1 MEKMIEKSL
10 ETYSLE
16 LASKSP
22 TPGGGGTSAL
32 VAALGIS
39 LGSMVGELTI
49 GKKKY
54 ADVEE
59 DIKEL
64 VSKAGKLQEDFLKLV
79 DADAEVFAPLAEAYS
94 IPKDDPSRES
104 IMEEAL
110 RNAASVPADIVRKT
124 AKALDV
130 IEGFAEK
137 GSRLAISDA
146 GCAATLSRAAME
158 AASLNVFINT
168 KMMTDR
174 EYADGLNEEI
184 IDLLNEYLVKAD
196 LIYKKVSDGLR

>member
-54 ADVEE
+54 ADVED
-59 DIKEL
+59 DIREL
-64 VSKAGKLQEDFLKLV
+64 ISKAGKLQEDFLRLV
-79 DADAEVFAPLAEAYS
+79 DVDVEVFAPLAEAYS

-110 RNAASVPADIVRKT
+110 KNAASVPADIVRKT

-184 IDLLNEYLVKAD
+184 IDILNEYSGKAD

>member
-22 TPGGGGTSAL
+22 TPGGGGTSAF

-124 AKALDV
+124 AKSLDV

-184 IDLLNEYLVKAD
+184 IDILNEYSGKAD